1 MKAARII
8 LGRALVI
15 VEHDNAKVSPVTLS
29 AVSAASKLGEI
40 TALVAGAKCKEVVSQ
55 VAAIQGV
62 SKVLAVDS
70 AEYEHG
76 LPENLALLLKK
87 VQQDNKFS
95 HIVAAHTSFGKGVL
109 PRAAALLD
117 AQSISDVI
125 AVADENTFT
134 RSTYAGNALA
144 VVNAVNNPVNFLSI
158 RPTSFDKAVASGGNA
173 SVDQVAPAGESGLSK
188 WIADEVD
195 TSGKPDLTSARIV
208 VSGGRGLKAPEN
220 FKLLYSLADKIGNC
234 AVGATR
240 AVVDAGFVPNE
251 LQVGQTGKIVA
262 PELYIA
268 VGLSG
273 AIQHLAGMKDSK
285 VIACINTDPE
295 APIFSVSDYG
305 LEADLFDAV
314 PKMIA
319 GL

>member
-1 MKAARII
+1 M
-8 LGRALVI
+8 
-15 VEHDNAKVSPVTLS
+15 
-29 AVSAASKLGEI
+29 
-40 TALVAGAKCKEVVSQ
+40 
-55 VAAIQGV
+55 
-62 SKVLAVDS
+62 
-70 AEYEHG
+70 
-76 LPENLALLLKK
+76 KK
-87 VQQDNKFS
+87 VQDENKFT
-95 HIVAAHTSFGKGVL
+95 HIVAAHTTFGKGVL

-117 AQSISDVI
+117 TQSVSDVI
-125 AVADENTFT
+125 GVKDENTFI

-144 VVNAVNNPVNFLSI
+144 SVKSSQPLNILSV
-158 RPTSFDKAVASGGNA
+158 RPTSFDKAAQGGSATVA
-173 SVDQVAPAGESGLSK
+173 QVAATGESGLTK

-195 TSGKPDLTSARIV
+195 TSGKPDLTSARVV

-240 AVVDAGFVPNE
+240 AVVDAGFVPND

-314 PKMIA
+314 PKLIA